1 MRTNLDLREQ
11 TMTSLEIAE
20 LTGKPHNDVLKA
32 IRKMEPAWMKVTQG
46 KFSLSSYQDATG
58 RTLPCYELTKNDSIF
73 ERLDIQFT
81 TEQAMQQSVAVKGAN
96 VNHNTV
102 RQMLKNW
109 RKQGWWCWRRTGTI
123 GNCNAVIWSR
133 SFWSFSISE
142 KNYDYNR

>member
-81 TEQAMQQSVAVKGAN
+81 TEQAMQQSVAVKGAG
-96 VNHNTV
+96 VNRNTV

-109 RKQGWWCWRRTGTI
+109 RKQGLVVLEED
-123 GNCNAVIWSR
+123 GNYR
-133 SFWSFSISE
+133 
-142 KNYDYNR
+142 KL

>member
-1 MRTNLDLREQ
+1 
-11 TMTSLEIAE
+11 MTSLEIAE

-32 IRKMEPAWMKVTQG
+32 IRKMEPAWTQVTQG

-81 TEQAMQQSVAVKGAN
+81 TEQAMQQSVAVKGAG
-96 VNHNTV
+96 VTRNTV

-109 RKQGWWCWRRTGTI
+109 RKQGLVVLEED
-123 GNCNAVIWSR
+123 GNYR
-133 SFWSFSISE
+133 
-142 KNYDYNR
+142 KL